1 MSTEPTVTEPT
12 GTPPERTAP
21 DVQVFRIYIEAP
33 VDKVFAAITS
43 PEFSTRYGYG
53 GEVSYDLT
61 PGGEYVNYTTEQMKA
76 MGMGD
81 VAVTGRVI
89 EVDPPRRLVQ
99 SWVAAWHNEETTLTW
114 DLTEYDGALTE
125 VTLTHDCTGAPNTA
139 QDVQGGGDAAMGGG
153 GWPWILAS
161 IKTLLETGRS
171 MVGTGAA

>member
-1 MSTEPTVTEPT
+1 MSTEPT

-21 DVQVFRIYIEAP
+21 DVQVFRVYIEAP
-33 VDKVFAAITS
+33 IDTVFAAITS

-53 GEVSYDLT
+53 GAVSYDLT

-81 VAVTGRVI
+81 IAVTGRVI
-89 EVDPPRRLVQ
+89 EIDPPRRLVQ
-99 SWVAAWHNEETTLTW
+99 TWVAAWHNEETTLVW
-114 DLTEYDGALTE
+114 ELTDYDGTLTG
-125 VTLTHDCTGAPNTA
+125 VTLTHDCTDAPHTA
-139 QDVQGGGDAAMGGG
+139 QDVEGTGDAAQGGG

-171 MVGTGAA
+171 MVGTGSGG